1 MYNGVLRP
9 IFIVMGKGEGPLR
22 IKLWA
27 IILLSGILGLNV
39 TAGALELSSKA
50 ALLMDPYSGRVFLE
64 HNVEEQ
70 IPIASISKLMTLV
83 LILEAV
89 ERGELE
95 VDHVISASPFAASK
109 RGTRIWLEAGEQFT
123 LEELLYAIAVGSAND
138 AAVAVAEY
146 MAGSEESFVELMN
159 KRGRE
164 LGLTQSVFVNCTG
177 LPVEAGHP
185 NLMSARDVSVLASHA
200 MRVPCLMEYVST
212 YEYTMRPETTK
223 IPVLWNAN
231 RLLRRYYGVDG
242 LKTGFTTEAGYC
254 IAVTAQR
261 EQLRLLAV
269 TLGHEKEADRED
281 EARALLDFGFRKYQS
296 VLLYPQGAEVT
307 TLECP
312 SGEPRIVPVVV
323 AKDFYVTVERSKE
336 MDLETRVS
344 LEQDLTAPLR
354 KDTVVGQI
362 TALFADEPVG
372 EGLLTISQ
380 PVEKAGLGALII
392 RLSKA
397 LAQSVYN

>member
-1 MYNGVLRP
+1 MRT
-9 IFIVMGKGEGPLR
+9 
-22 IKLWA
+22 KLWA
-27 IILLSGILGLNV
+27 IIILSVFLGFGAIAN
-39 TAGALELSSKA
+39 ALELGSKA

-64 HNVEEQ
+64 HNMEEQ
-70 IPIASISKLMTLV
+70 LPIASISKLMTLV

-95 VDHVISASPFAASK
+95 LDHIITASPYAASK

-146 MAGSEESFVELMN
+146 MAGSEQSFVELMN
-159 KRGRE
+159 NRAGE
-164 LGLTQSVFVNCTG
+164 LGLTQSIFVNCNG
-177 LPVEAGHP
+177 LPVEEGRP
-185 NLMSARDVSVLASHA
+185 NSMSARDVGILASHA
-200 MRVPCLMEYVST
+200 MRVPGLMEYVST

-269 TLGHEKEADRED
+269 TLGHEKEADRES

-296 VLLYPQGAEVT
+296 VLLYPQGAEVA

-312 SGEPRIVPVVV
+312 SGEPRLVPVVL
-323 AKDFYVTVERSKE
+323 AKDLYVTVERSKE
-336 MDLETRVS
+336 MDLETVVK
-344 LEQDLTAPLR
+344 LDQNLTAPLA
-354 KDTVVGQI
+354 KGTVVGQI
-362 TALFADEPVG
+362 SASFAAQPVG
-372 EGLLTISQ
+372 EGLLTVSQ
-380 PVEKAGLGALII
+380 TVEKAGLGALII
-392 RLSKA
+392 RLSRA
-397 LAQSVYN
+397 LAQAVY